1 MDLIFDAP
9 WWLYVV
15 PAAIGVVMA
24 YVGLKRADKTL
35 RNVGVV
41 AILIGVAVLI
51 ASKIIETDTEVVAR
65 HSKELVAAVERKD
78 WATLEAFMEADAA
91 VSLVGGGDAYTGRD
105 QIVQACK
112 SRVEGSTVTA
122 LSVTAL
128 DPKKES
134 AALISAPIQ
143 IYVTADGAGGRPFP
157 TEWRLD
163 WAKGSDGRWLIRE
176 IAAIQI
182 GNVRAADAPWFPKP
196 R

>member
-41 AILIGVAVLI
+41 AILIGVAILV
-51 ASKIIETDTEVVAR
+51 ASKIVETDTEIVAR
-65 HSKELVAAVERKD
+65 QSKELVLAVEKRDWTKLASMLEPEAAV
-78 WATLEAFMEADAA
+78 TLAGAAD
-91 VSLVGGGDAYTGRD
+91 VYTSRD

-128 DPKKES
+128 EPKKES
-134 AALISAPIQ
+134 ATLISTGIQ
-143 IYVTADGAGGRPFP
+143 VYVTADGTVGRPFP
-157 TEWRLD
+157 TDWRLE
-163 WAKGSDGRWLIRE
+163 WAKAADGKWLIRE

-182 GNVRAADAPWFPKP
+182 GNVRAADTPWFPKP